1 MGDERIAHLTIVQIQ
16 TIEKQDSEIRL
27 DRWFRD
33 RYPHLGQ
40 GAIEKLLRTGQIRV
54 DGRRVKAN
62 FRLEAGQKVRV
73 PPIASPARYEQ
84 AKEIKLNRKAA
95 DELGHTLASSVLHLD
110 EEIIVIDKPAGLA
123 VQGGTSINQHIDG
136 VLDTLTFGNPQ
147 KPKLVHRLD
156 KDTSGVL
163 VLARDRKAAQW
174 LTKYFREQAIEKTY
188 WALVVGE
195 LRPVKGKIDSPLKKT
210 IRENNEKMRI
220 NTKDGQ
226 TAITHYAIVEQ
237 LGRTASWVAM
247 RPKTGRTHQLR
258 VHMASLGTPIHGDG
272 KYGGR
277 TAFLDLQ
284 GISKKIHLHARDI
297 RIRCPNG
304 KELFVTADL
313 PNHMKSSWSQLGL
326 DTKNYKDPF
335 GEWL

>member
-1 MGDERIAHLTIVQIQ
+1 MTTVQIQ

-27 DRWFRD
+27 ARWLRD
-33 RYPHLGQ
+33 RYLHLGQ

-163 VLARDRKAAQW
+163 VLARDRKAARW

-226 TAITHYAIVEQ
+226 TAITPYAIVEQ
-237 LGRTASWVAM
+237 LGRKASWVAM

-258 VHMASLGTPIHGDG
+258 VHMASL
-272 KYGGR
+272 
-277 TAFLDLQ
+277 
-284 GISKKIHLHARDI
+284 
-297 RIRCPNG
+297 
-304 KELFVTADL
+304 
-313 PNHMKSSWSQLGL
+313 
-326 DTKNYKDPF
+326 
-335 GEWL
+335 